1 MELTRVEMYVLLR
14 IHATDFIKTYK
25 NICIFTS
32 FSIFWY
38 HFNLSLPLKRIPSR
52 LEQLQTL
59 LFHLQKIIYWKKSL
73 KILKGYVYWKWTGNT
88 MAKIKST
95 KGQTTIYKTYT

>member
-1 MELTRVEMYVLLR
+1 MLDALFIQLTGNGIDPCWDLCTG
-14 IHATDFIKTYK
+14 TDFIKTYK

-32 FSIFWY
+32 FSIFLY

-59 LFHLQKIIYWKKSL
+59 LFHLQKIIY
-73 KILKGYVYWKWTGNT
+73 
-88 MAKIKST
+88 
-95 KGQTTIYKTYT
+95 

>member
-1 MELTRVEMYVLLR
+1 MELTRVEIYVLLR
-14 IHATDFIKTYK
+14 IHATDLIKTYK

-32 FSIFWY
+32 FKFFLY

-59 LFHLQKIIYWKKSL
+59 LFHLQKI
-73 KILKGYVYWKWTGNT
+73 VY
-88 MAKIKST
+88 
-95 KGQTTIYKTYT
+95 